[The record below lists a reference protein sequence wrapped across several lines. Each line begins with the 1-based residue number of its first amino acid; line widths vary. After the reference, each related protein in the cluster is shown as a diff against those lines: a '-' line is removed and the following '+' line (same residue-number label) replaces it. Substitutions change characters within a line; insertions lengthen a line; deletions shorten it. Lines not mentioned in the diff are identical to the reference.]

1 MVHLVF
7 FSGQIRV
14 LLATLMTAIMSS
26 SVQAADITSDY
37 TKIQLEKCN
46 LFEPPST
53 GEGTFGGSW
62 QCQGYQG
69 QPVYVSEG
77 DLRMFV
83 SFGANAQNEPA
94 ARQTLPNFNTIND
107 TLEWRLRGGVP
118 FATILRWFPSLD
130 DGSNGSVLIVTQL
143 RPGGGTCQIAR
154 IDAQANRN
162 ANVMAR
168 QAADQMAGGFDC
180 TGQPIILGNR
190 GILY

>member
-46 LFEPPST
+46 LFEPPSA

-69 QPVYVSEG
+69 QPVYVAEG

-168 QAADQMAGGFDC
+168 QAADQMADGFDC
-180 TGQPIILGNR
+180 NGQPTILGNR

>member
-1 MVHLVF
+1 
-7 FSGQIRV
+7 
-14 LLATLMTAIMSS
+14 MSS

-69 QPVYVSEG
+69 QPVYVAEG

-83 SFGANAQNEPA
+83 SFGVNAQNEPA

-180 TGQPIILGNR
+180 NGQPTILGNR